1 MIIVPVAIFF
11 ALSAAGFEPV
21 TVLELCLMAMM
32 PVGNL
37 PLIQSEKMG
46 EDTEIL
52 SGAITVT
59 TIMSVFTIP
68 LLMIL
73 FTNI

>member
-1 MIIVPVAIFF
+1 
-11 ALSAAGFEPV
+11 
-21 TVLELCLMAMM
+21 MAMM

-59 TIMSVFTIP
+59 TIMSVSTIP

-73 FTNI
+73 LTNI